1 MKRIGLAV
9 AYFLCCAVPVC
20 TNGDD
25 MVNPGGAI
33 VSMAS
38 EMNTSENDLTAY
50 GQDAW
55 DGANKSKACC
65 PCDCRRPIVPSM
77 IGDGGLVIPHIHP
90 YFYGAAFWQNHIYK
104 VAENNS
110 VLPQNRIGFNFNYMS
125 DVSNGALA
133 PATAVKDDIFEYR
146 LFAEKTLFNGKLS
159 VDFMVP
165 FYQSSLINFSSAELG
180 GNPPGTE
187 ASFGDLAFG
196 GKYLVWDNERSA
208 LSAGLRVEAPT
219 NEEFRFTAD
228 IPFGDYALSD
238 DVWNFT
244 PYLAML
250 LTPSE
255 RVFVQSFVSYR
266 MGSQSLVESF
276 TTNNFRQ
283 TIRDQDY
290 FMADL
295 SAGYWLY
302 RDSCGRGLT
311 GLVPTVELHYTAT
324 FEDQKATASQTFPN
338 IYYSN
343 TDVLNLTAG
352 LTALFGDRM
361 SLTAGVAVPLRDTA
375 LSQPPLLAGLSTDR
389 RYDWALMV
397 NMNYYFGR

>member
-1 MKRIGLAV
+1 
-9 AYFLCCAVPVC
+9 
-20 TNGDD
+20 
-25 MVNPGGAI
+25 
-33 VSMAS
+33 
-38 EMNTSENDLTAY
+38 
-50 GQDAW
+50 
-55 DGANKSKACC
+55 
-65 PCDCRRPIVPSM
+65 M
-77 IGDGGLVIPHIHP
+77 IGDGGLVIPHITP
-90 YFYGAAFWQNHIYK
+90 YISGAAVWQNHIYK

-110 VLPQNRIGFNFNYMS
+110 VLPQNRIGFNVNYMS
-125 DVSNGALA
+125 NVYNGQLTG
-133 PATAVKDDIFEYR
+133 ATAAEDDIFEYR
-146 LFAEKTLFNGKLS
+146 LFAEKTLFNGRLS

-165 FYQSSLINFSSAELG
+165 FYQSSLIDPTSAG
-180 GNPPGTE
+180 PGTE

-219 NEEFRFTAD
+219 NEEFRLTAD
-228 IPFGDYALSD
+228 GALGDYALSD

-250 LTPSE
+250 LTPGE

-266 MGSQSLVESF
+266 MGSESLVESANNLTQ
-276 TTNNFRQ
+276 TT
-283 TIRDQDY
+283 RDQDY

-324 FEDQKATASQTFPN
+324 FEDQNAAQQTFPN

-361 SLTAGVAVPLRDTA
+361 SLTAGVAVPLRDTPS
-375 LSQPPLLAGLSTDR
+375 SQQLIGTTLSTDR